1 MAFCL
6 RERRRPLRLDDIHH
20 GFRLRQVEAAIQEG
34 PLREFTAVRGDGPL
48 FQNER
53 ERLAERLHRAVDLDL
68 HDILARVGMR
78 RSHVDGEPLV
88 HLPIPFHDTA
98 EIHAVRLRF
107 MKALDLL
114 RMKYAVCDIR
124 RLHAGNA
131 DDADPALARAGRDR
145 RDGGLFVHRLVL
157 LRNGNPTNHERD

>member
-78 RSHVDGEPLV
+78 RSHVDGEPFV

-107 MKALDLL
+107 MKTLDLL

-157 LRNGNPTNHERD
+157 LRNRYATMPSG